1 LRKGLLLL
9 VLVGLPGAAAAQ
21 RRLTAWEAG
30 VGGLA
35 ALAAAS
41 FFGGALG
48 AAYRP
53 GGQTRAAVTL
63 AGGALEDRAAVR
75 AEVTAQFV
83 LMPWAR
89 GGISPYAGL
98 GLAWQSAERVRGA
111 AYLMGLVGVESAA
124 GRRFG
129 WYAEAGVGGG
139 ARVAA
144 GVRWRRFPA
153 WWLGWKRKTGAH
165 AGRPSRHRTAPAIRS
180 GVRGDRRRRARHD
193 RAAIPLTQQAQL

>member
-1 LRKGLLLL
+1 LRNGLLLL
-9 VLVGLPGAAAAQ
+9 ALVGLPGAAAAQ

-41 FFGGALG
+41 FFGGTLA

-53 GGQTRAAVTL
+53 GGQTRAAAAL
-63 AGGALEDRAAVR
+63 AAGVLEDRAAVR

-83 LMPWAR
+83 LTPSAR
-89 GGISPYAGL
+89 GGVSPYAGL
-98 GLAWQSAERVRGA
+98 GLAWQGAEGVRGA
-111 AYLMGLVGVESAA
+111 VYLLGVVGVESAP
-124 GRRFG
+124 GRRVG

-139 ARVAA
+139 ARFAA

-153 WWLGWKRKTGAH
+153 WW
-165 AGRPSRHRTAPAIRS
+165 
-180 GVRGDRRRRARHD
+180 
-193 RAAIPLTQQAQL
+193 